1 MFSTTE
7 FSSNFS
13 AKGKITDRQS
23 HALFFFEEE
32 LKHIFKKVGCCKS
45 KLVYNT
51 IGQICTSPWK
61 AFINV
66 LMKKCDNF
74 VIMLLLV

>member
-32 LKHIFKKVGCCKS
+32 LNTSSKK
-45 KLVYNT
+45 
-51 IGQICTSPWK
+51 
-61 AFINV
+61 
-66 LMKKCDNF
+66 
-74 VIMLLLV
+74 